1 VNKEIYKYLVDMI
14 LINPFRL
21 GDYIIYYDL
30 SLTTCR
36 LRLVA
41 YYLSLATVSSV
52 YLCINNLWTKIAP
65 QKVAWHNFLNKL
77 SFVFSQVV
85 VTEGMGGEDSMV
97 YDITLTEI

>member
-1 VNKEIYKYLVDMI
+1 VVSSDQRDLQISSRYDFDQSFPVGGLYYL
-14 LINPFRL
+14 LRL
-21 GDYIIYYDL
+21 VAYDL
-30 SLTTCR
+30 SLT
-36 LRLVA
+36 
-41 YYLSLATVSSV
+41 TVSSV

-77 SFVFSQVV
+77 SIVFSQVV